1 MREDDDTEI
10 RYFMPVVRR
19 LVILAAVITAVP
31 VVMWTITGFVRNYM
45 GPVRAPTF
53 QTMMAAPAAT
63 APDQTA
69 TIPADNPPAPVDPK
83 AAQLPPMPQ
92 MNAAADSLPG
102 SQSGVGPGAT
112 VMANAAPAGP
122 VAAPPLAPAAAGPGK
137 MAMSNPPTIPP
148 PANPAPSAA
157 PFPDR
162 TANGIWPAAP
172 IAPMAPTSSATLI
185 APGADALPQSE
196 PIVGPV
202 PLPRKRPRSFVVAQA
217 GIPVP
222 RPRPAP
228 AATPSAPATAYTVTP
243 VSAEAPASSGSP
255 FGWLVHLFQPSS
267 PAAASG
273 PQEDLSG
280 AH

>member
-45 GPVRAPTF
+45 GPVRAPII

-102 SQSGVGPGAT
+102 SQIGAGPAATVTANAPPVGP
-112 VMANAAPAGP
+112 V
-122 VAAPPLAPAAAGPGK
+122 VAPPLAPAGPGK
-137 MAMSNPPTIPP
+137 MAMSNPATTPP
-148 PANPAPSAA
+148 PANTA
-157 PFPDR
+157 
-162 TANGIWPAAP
+162 ANGIWPAAP
-172 IAPMAPTSSATLI
+172 TAPPMAPTASATPV
-185 APGADALPQSE
+185 APVADALPASE
-196 PIVGPV
+196 PIAGPV

-217 GIPVP
+217 GVPVP

-255 FGWLVHLFQPSS
+255 FNWLVHLFQPSS